1 MFELGVIDAMR
12 KVASMDQ
19 TVHEVVST
27 ALRAHLPEGKDAG
40 QDDELETLLPDD
52 GDLESV
58 IQVVEENF
66 DITLP
71 TDTVFALFAE
81 GKVKNLEKAI
91 LKQLVA
97 KSGEKTAAYSHQA
110 YMRNRAQHRQRAR
123 QYRMRNLHQ
132 IRRKSRIYR
141 AQVKRRQR
149 RPRQRVGAAGA
160 GYRFVAR

>member
-1 MFELGVIDAMR
+1 MFELGVMDAMR
-12 KVASMDQ
+12 KVASLDQ
-19 TVHEVVST
+19 TVDEVVNT
-27 ALRAHLPEGKDAG
+27 AIRAHLPEGKG
-40 QDDELETLLPDD
+40 PDDNDDLETLLPED
-52 GDLESV
+52 GDLEAL

-81 GKVKNLEKAI
+81 GTVKNLKKAVV
-91 LKQLVA
+91 KQLVK
-97 KSGEKTAAYSHQA
+97 KSGEKTAAYSHQY
-110 YMRNRAQHRQRAR
+110 YMRNRARERQRSR

-132 IRRKSRIYR
+132 IRRRSRIYR

-149 RPRQRVGAAGA
+149 RPRQRVGAPGA

>member
-1 MFELGVIDAMR
+1 MFELGVMDAMR
-12 KVASMDQ
+12 KIASLDQ

-27 ALRAHLPEGKDAG
+27 ALKAHLSEGKAPG
-40 QDDELETLLPDD
+40 PDDELEDLLPED
-52 GDLESV
+52 GDLEAV
-58 IQVVEENF
+58 ITTIEENF

-81 GKVKNLEKAI
+81 GTVKNLEKAVI
-91 LKQLVA
+91 KQLVK
-97 KSGEKTAAYSHQA
+97 KSGEKTASYSHQY
-110 YMRNRAQHRQRAR
+110 YMRNRAQERQRSR

-149 RPRQRVGAAGA
+149 RPRQRVGAPGA
-160 GYRFVAR
+160 GYRFIAR